1 MRRRHRGRWAGA
13 AAAVLLALAAVAV
26 FGAGDAPSGPL
37 RWQSDPSSSPRRLP
51 RDRVLTGTLRN
62 TGLHRL
68 RVDMPDVHLVNAHG
82 RRVGS
87 APVFLDTFGK
97 SLWSPERGP
106 AQYPESELLRTGR
119 IAWLKPGA
127 DRPVHRRLARVGSP
141 GADRLRPGSLPIPGP

>member
-1 MRRRHRGRWAGA
+1 MGRRIAVLGGA
-13 AAAVLLALAAVAV
+13 TATVLLALAAVAV
-26 FGAGDAPSGPL
+26 FGASDAPSGPL
-37 RWQSDPSSSPRRLP
+37 RWQADPVVFTPDTLP

-68 RVDMPDVHLVNAHG
+68 RVDLPDVHLVNAHG

-97 SLWSPERGP
+97 SLWSPDRGP

-119 IAWLKPGA
+119 IAWLKPGQSVPFTVGWHA
-127 DRPVHRRLARVGSP
+127 SDRPVRIDYGV
-141 GADRLRPGSLPIPGP
+141 GSLPIPG

>member
-1 MRRRHRGRWAGA
+1 MRQRIAVVGGA
-13 AAAVLLALAAVAV
+13 MVAVLLALAAVAV
-26 FGAGDAPSGPL
+26 FGATDAAHGPL
-37 RWQSDPSSSPRRLP
+37 RWQADPVVFTPDTLP
-51 RDRVLTGTLRN
+51 ADRVLTGTLRN

-68 RVDMPDVHLVNAHG
+68 RVDLPDVHLVNARG

-119 IAWLKPGA
+119 IAWLKPGETVPFTVGWHA
-127 DRPVHRRLARVGSP
+127 AERPVRIDYGV
-141 GADRLRPGSLPIPGP
+141 GSLPIPG